1 MRSTLIKA
9 AVVFVTIGAFA
20 GTAQADPAGVVP
32 AATDVVG
39 VGSDTTQ
46 GLLNTLTEHYNATS
60 PASKA
65 YSWDAV
71 PQGSRIIPKAGAPEI
86 NRPNGSSAGI
96 SALIADGNAHNLD
109 FARSSRKAKSDGS
122 EANYAF
128 IEFAR
133 DTVTY
138 ATAGTSNVPTT
149 LTTLALNKLY
159 GSAAGSADCTFVAY
173 LPQAGS
179 GTRAFFLES
188 IGLTAPGTCA
198 RDTFN
203 GQPVQEHN
211 PAPLLDGPDAPN
223 AIAPFSVGRA
233 VGFDGIKVNTVDDSV
248 RPAGKGPAETARVNP
263 ADGQEVSAGG
273 VVAYDRA
280 LFNVIRK
287 ADLTEPKFSDLF
299 GSLGYIC
306 TDLTADSDIVT
317 AGFRR
322 SINCG
327 VDQN

>member
-9 AVVFVTIGAFA
+9 AVVCTAIGAFA

-46 GLLNTLTEHYNATS
+46 GLLNTLTNHYNTKSPA

-65 YSWDAV
+65 YSWDAT
-71 PQGSRIIPKAGAPEI
+71 GGGKITPKAGATEI
-86 NRPNGSSAGI
+86 NRPNGSSAGV
-96 SALIADGNAHNLD
+96 SALIADGTTHNID
-109 FARSSRKAKSDGS
+109 FARSSRKAKTDGS
-122 EANYAF
+122 EANYGF

-133 DTVTY
+133 DTVTF
-138 ATAGTSNVPTT
+138 ATAETSTVPAT
-149 LTTLALNKLY
+149 LTTLELNALY
-159 GSAAGSADCTFVAY
+159 GSAAGSPACNRTAY

-188 IGLTAPGTCA
+188 IGLTTPGTCA
-198 RDTFN
+198 LDTFN
-203 GQPVQEHN
+203 GNPVQEHS
-211 PAPLLDGPDAPN
+211 PLPLIGDAN
-223 AIAPFSVGRA
+223 AIAPYSVGRA
-233 VGFDGIKVNTVDDSV
+233 VGASGIKVNTVDDSV
-248 RPAGKGPAETARVNP
+248 RPAGKAPAETARVNP
-263 ADGQEVSAGG
+263 ADGQAVTEGG

-287 ADLTEPKFSDLF
+287 SDKTVAKFSGLF

-306 TDLTADSDIVT
+306 TNATARADIIA

-322 SINCG
+322 STNCG
-327 VDQN
+327 VDRN